1 LLGLAAGAAS
11 ASPGA
16 PDGTGSSGAGTV
28 QPKPKPTPAT
38 GSIGAQAVTIAKRY
52 LGIKYVWAGAS
63 PKKGFDCSGLT
74 MYVYAQL
81 GITLPHYSGDQWKSG
96 FRVDKS
102 QLKPGD
108 LVFFY
113 GSKEPQHEGMYVGDG
128 KFIHAPHKGDV
139 VKISKLTDGNYPN
152 AYVGAV
158 RPYGLGP
165 PIVFPVVGRT
175 QYSNTFN
182 STPKGLLPGNDV
194 IAPRKSLAV
203 AAEAG
208 QIKIWTKSKPGGCM
222 LYLYGKSGTTYEYLH
237 LNNDVSSRND
247 NSGKCIAGTAYAPGL
262 LTGQKVQAGQL
273 LGFVGDSGVANGTQ
287 PHLHFEV
294 HRGGQPVNPY
304 PFLNRAQ
311 RPLFAVLP
319 GANFTLNLDGKVVAR
334 TNTTLTFA
342 ITTLRAW
349 PGGFKLSNVGR
360 NVTVKVSETADI
372 ELAAPDLASAN
383 TPTTLLTA
391 QRGQP
396 VSVKTPPSAPTLQ
409 ALLGKSGALQAS
421 EIILGAIQ

>member
-1 LLGLAAGAAS
+1 M
-11 ASPGA
+11 
-16 PDGTGSSGAGTV
+16 
-28 QPKPKPTPAT
+28 
-38 GSIGAQAVTIAKRY
+38 RY

-81 GITLPHYSGDQWKSG
+81 GVQLPHYSGDQWKAG
-96 FRVDKS
+96 FRVAKD

-113 GSKEPQHEGMYVGDG
+113 GKTEPQHVGMYVGNG
-128 KFIHAPHKGDV
+128 RFIHAPHTGDV
-139 VKISKLTDGNYPN
+139 VKISKLSDGSYTK

-175 QYSNTFN
+175 QYSNTFS
-182 STPKGLLPGNDV
+182 STPKGLLPGNDI
-194 IAPRKSLAV
+194 IATRKSLAV
-203 AAEAG
+203 AAESG
-208 QIKIWTKSKPGGCM
+208 RIKIWTKSKPGGCM
-222 LYLYGKSGTTYEYLH
+222 LYLYGNSGTTYEYLH
-237 LNNDVSSRND
+237 LNNDISGRND
-247 NSGKCIAGTAYAPGL
+247 NLGHCIAGTAYAPGL
-262 LTGQKVQAGQL
+262 VTGQKVQAGQL
-273 LGFVGDSGVANGTQ
+273 LGYTGDSGIANGTD

-294 HRGGQPVNPY
+294 YRAGRPVNPY

-319 GANFTLNLDGKVVAR
+319 GASFTLNLEGKVVSR
-334 TNTTLTFA
+334 TDTTLTFS
-342 ITTLRAW
+342 ISSLRAW
-349 PGGFKLSNVGR
+349 PGGFKLNNVGR
-360 NVTVKVSETADI
+360 NVTMKVSSTADI
-372 ELAAPDLASAN
+372 ELAGPDLASAN

-396 VSVKTPPSAPTLQ
+396 VSVKTPPAAPKLQ
-409 ALLGKSGALQAS
+409 ALLGRSGAIQAS
-421 EIILGAIQ
+421 EILLSAIP